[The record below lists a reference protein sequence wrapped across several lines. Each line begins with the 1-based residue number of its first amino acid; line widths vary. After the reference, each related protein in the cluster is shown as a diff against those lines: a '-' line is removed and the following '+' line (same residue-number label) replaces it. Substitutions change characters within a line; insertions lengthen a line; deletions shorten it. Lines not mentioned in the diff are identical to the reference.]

1 MGLPQKPQNGGKTM
15 KWPAWLYRLVPYL
28 GRRAAER
35 DVEEELRLHVDLER
49 ERQRDAGVPEDD
61 ALRAAR
67 RALGN
72 PALVRERTR
81 DVWGWRWLDDLGRDA
96 RHAVRSL
103 GGSPGFAATVVLVLA
118 LGIGANTAMF
128 SVVHGMLI
136 RPLPYPDAGA
146 IVRITEEVGPTTST
160 FVTSPS
166 MAALLEE
173 AESFEQL
180 AGYGSSSFE
189 WRGPEGGV
197 TLRAARV
204 SPAMFPLLRATPHLG
219 RLFTEGEA
227 RAGADR
233 VVLLS
238 HGAWTRRFGSDPDIV
253 GSAIDLNNAPHT
265 VVGVLAEGFFF
276 PSPEEEIWT
285 PYVMPGYSITPPG
298 GGQGTIYTISFVT
311 ALGRLRPGVSTEQ
324 AATEVRTI
332 LQRSG
337 LLAQAAARG
346 GRGTADLPEID
357 ARVVSLQEEMVR
369 GYRPALLALTAATAL
384 VLLIACINVAG
395 LLLARGVTRRRALAV
410 CAALGAGRGRLV
422 RQLLT
427 ESVVLSGAGGLLG
440 LAAAA
445 VVLGGLPAVVPG
457 NVARLDDVGVNG
469 AGLAFALA
477 LSVAVGLGFG
487 AAPAFQWSRFSLVGA
502 LNEGSAQAAGGF
514 RLLGSNR
521 ARAALGAAQVAL
533 AVVLL
538 VGSGLLLRSFV
549 GLVTVDRGYDPT
561 GVITARTRNP
571 DAPRGARPPVP
582 GGEDDA
588 ADARFQAA
596 ILEALTRLERL
607 PDVAAV
613 GISSGLPLASGVT
626 TTSTRVRVAG
636 RPEPA
641 DAGDRLS
648 SRVAWASPGYLDA
661 MRLRLLEGR
670 LFTRLDRAAGPGVV
684 VVNETFARDLS
695 RDGQAVGRRVQFGFG
710 GGGDDE
716 PWWEVIGVVADV
728 RYAGLAV
735 TGQQAEALVPA
746 NQAVGARP
754 VGADAFVTV
763 RTTGDPIALI
773 PFLEEAV
780 VEAHPR
786 AELEDVMTMDA
797 RLSIAVAQPRFY
809 AVVVGLFAALAVLL
823 AASGIYGLLSYTVAQ
838 RRGEIG
844 IRMALGARRGDILG
858 LVVRQ
863 GAVLVAAG
871 AVVGLAAAAA
881 SSRVLESFLYG
892 VTTDDRLTFVA
903 APFVLVA
910 VALVACWL
918 PARRATRVDPMEVLR
933 FE

>member
-1 MGLPQKPQNGGKTM
+1 M

-35 DVEEELRLHVDLER
+35 DVEEELRLHLALEHQH
-49 ERQRDAGVPEDD
+49 QRDAGLPEEE

-67 RALGN
+67 RRLGN
-72 PALVRERTR
+72 PASVRERTR

-96 RHAVRSL
+96 RHAVRGL
-103 GGSPGFAATVVLVLA
+103 GKSPGFAAGVVLALA

-146 IVRITEEVGPTTST
+146 IVRITEATGPEMSP
-160 FVTSPS
+160 FVTSAS
-166 MAALLEE
+166 MAALLDE

-180 AGYGSSSFE
+180 AGYGPATLS
-189 WRGPEGGV
+189 WRGPEGAV

-204 SPAMFPLLRATPHLG
+204 SPAMFPLLRATPRLG
-219 RLFTEGEA
+219 RLFTEEEA
-227 RAGADR
+227 RPGEDR
-233 VVLLS
+233 VALLS

-253 GSAIDLNNAPHT
+253 GSAIELNNAPHT

-285 PYVMPGYSITPPG
+285 PYVMPGYSITPPEG
-298 GGQGTIYTISFVT
+298 GWDGSLAGASFSISFVT

-337 LLAQAAARG
+337 LMGQAAAMSG
-346 GRGTADLPEID
+346 GGIADLPDID
-357 ARVVSLQEEMVR
+357 ARVVSLQDEMVR

-395 LLLARGVTRRRALAV
+395 LLLARGVTRRRSLAV
-410 CAALGAGRGRLV
+410 CAALGAGRGRLA

-427 ESVVLSGAGGLLG
+427 ESVVLSTGGGLLG

-457 NVARLDDVGVNG
+457 DVARLDDVGING
-469 AGLAFALA
+469 AGLAFAFA
-477 LSVAVGLGFG
+477 LSVIVGLAFG
-487 AAPAFQWSRFSLVGA
+487 AAPAFQWSRFSLVRA

-514 RLLGSNR
+514 RLLRSNR
-521 ARAALGAAQVAL
+521 ARAALATAQVAL

-538 VGSGLLLRSFV
+538 VGAGLLLRSFV
-549 GLVTVDRGYDPT
+549 GLVILDRGYDPA
-561 GVITARTRNP
+561 GLITARAGNP
-571 DAPRGARPPVP
+571 DAPQGARAAVP
-582 GGEDDA
+582 GGGDDE
-588 ADARFQAA
+588 ADVRFQAA
-596 ILEALTRLERL
+596 ILEATTRLERL

-613 GISSGLPLASGVT
+613 GVSSGLPLASGGT

-641 DAGDRLS
+641 APGDRLMA
-648 SRVAWASPGYLDA
+648 RIAWASRGYFDA
-661 MRLRLLEGR
+661 MRVRLLEGR
-670 LFTRLDRAAGPGVV
+670 LFTRSDRAGGPGVV
-684 VVNETFARDLS
+684 VVNETFARGLS
-695 RDGQAVGRRVQFGFG
+695 RDGEAVGQRVQFGLG
-710 GGGDDE
+710 GRGGDE
-716 PWWEVIGVVADV
+716 PWWEVIGVVADIQ
-728 RYAGLAV
+728 YAGLAA
-735 TGQQAEALVPA
+735 TGLRAEAFVPA
-746 NQAVGARP
+746 AQSRTARSIGAM
-754 VGADAFVTV
+754 FVTV
-763 RTTGDPIALI
+763 RTTGDPVALI
-773 PFLEEAV
+773 PFLRETVA
-780 VEAHPR
+780 EAHPR
-786 AELEDVMTMDA
+786 AELEDVMTMDG
-797 RLSIAVAQPRFY
+797 RLSLAVAQPRFY
-809 AVVVGLFAALAVLL
+809 AVLVGVFAALALLL
-823 AASGIYGLLSYTVAQ
+823 AASGLYGLLSYTVAQ

-863 GAVLVAAG
+863 GAMLVAAG
-871 AVVGLAAAAA
+871 AAVGLAGAAA

-892 VTTDDRLTFVA
+892 VATDDRLTFVA
-903 APFVLVA
+903 VPLVLVA

-918 PARRATRVDPMEVLR
+918 PARRATRVDPMQVLR